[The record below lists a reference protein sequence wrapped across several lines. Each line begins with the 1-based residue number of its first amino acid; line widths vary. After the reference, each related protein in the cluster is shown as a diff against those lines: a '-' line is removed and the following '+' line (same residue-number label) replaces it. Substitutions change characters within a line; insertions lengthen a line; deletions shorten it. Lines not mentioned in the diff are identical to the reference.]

1 MTEDNEHPG
10 HSEQTISE
18 LLSAE
23 LAATHMTRP
32 AEQITARA
40 TVLRRRRA
48 TLSAALAVLA
58 LGALG
63 STGALLLS
71 SPTPQRIVPVTS
83 DTAPAT
89 PGQASATRAPTTA
102 ATARSSSATPGSKI
116 SSTVP
121 PTSDTRSTVTTA
133 TTASTS

>member
-10 HSEQTISE
+10 HSERTISE

-40 TVLRRRRA
+40 TALRRRRA
-48 TLSAALAVLA
+48 TLSAALAVLT
-58 LGALG
+58 LGTLG

-83 DTAPAT
+83 ATAPAST
-89 PGQASATRAPTTA
+89 GQPSATRAPTTA
-102 ATARSSSATPGSKI
+102 ATARSSSATPGSETFQHGPAYLGHQ
-116 SSTVP
+116 STA
-121 PTSDTRSTVTTA
+121 TTA